1 MLYRGRDSSSFPP
14 PGLLRFARNSLYD
27 EHEVDQRMRC
37 AKPLFT
43 ARSGLSAIVR
53 LIPMSCV
60 VTLKTALL
68 ETGVSKA
75 SVFRLSCF
83 PSRIQDSGLTREVSV
98 GGGY

>member
-1 MLYRGRDSSSFPP
+1 
-14 PGLLRFARNSLYD
+14 
-27 EHEVDQRMRC
+27 
-37 AKPLFT
+37 
-43 ARSGLSAIVR
+43 
-53 LIPMSCV
+53 MSCV